1 MTATAIRTAERPR
14 TFFGEP
20 PALAYLAF
28 TEAWERFSYYGMTA
42 LLTLYM
48 TKALLLPGHV
58 EHIAG
63 FAALRGVLQ
72 GLFGAATPLAMASQI
87 FGLYTALVYFTP
99 LLGGLIADRWIGRRN
114 AVAAG
119 AVLMSAGHFAMA
131 FDASFL
137 LALALLILGC
147 GLLKGNIAAQVGQLY
162 PATDDSGRTR
172 GFAIFSTG
180 INCGAVAGPLVC
192 GLLAQI
198 WGWHAGFG
206 AAGVLM
212 LIGLATYLIGYPHL
226 KAASARHVPEPTP
239 EGGGRRRGEAR
250 ILLALTGV
258 AAITVFQS
266 IAYYQGANI
275 GLIWIDRQVDP
286 RLLGFNIPTAWYNSV
301 DSLASIIFVPVLFG
315 LWRWQ
320 ARSGAEP
327 NDLGKIAIGA
337 MICMAGNLV
346 LAAASLGGGGLS
358 PLWPVADLILQG
370 IAFLYYWPTLLAL
383 VSRTAPA
390 RLKSTL
396 MGAAYLSLFASNT
409 IIGRLGGLYET
420 LTPTAFWLLH
430 AAIAAAGAVLAMTVG
445 RPLKRIL
452 DAAAAES

>member
-1 MTATAIRTAERPR
+1 M
-14 TFFGEP
+14 
-20 PALAYLAF
+20 
-28 TEAWERFSYYGMTA
+28 
-42 LLTLYM
+42 
-48 TKALLLPGHV
+48 
-58 EHIAG
+58 
-63 FAALRGVLQ
+63 
-72 GLFGAATPLAMASQI
+72 
-87 FGLYTALVYFTP
+87 
-99 LLGGLIADRWIGRRN
+99 
-114 AVAAG
+114 
-119 AVLMSAGHFAMA
+119 
-131 FDASFL
+131 
-137 LALALLILGC
+137 
-147 GLLKGNIAAQVGQLY
+147 
-162 PATDDSGRTR
+162 
-172 GFAIFSTG
+172 
-180 INCGAVAGPLVC
+180 
-192 GLLAQI
+192 
-198 WGWHAGFG
+198 
-206 AAGVLM
+206 
-212 LIGLATYLIGYPHL
+212 
-226 KAASARHVPEPTP
+226 
-239 EGGGRRRGEAR
+239 
-250 ILLALTGV
+250 
-258 AAITVFQS
+258 
-266 IAYYQGANI
+266 
-275 GLIWIDRQVDP
+275 
-286 RLLGFNIPTAWYNSV
+286 
-301 DSLASIIFVPVLFG
+301 LFG

-445 RPLKRIL
+445 RSLKRIL